1 MPDVVLD
8 TNVLADFLAQFFGSA
23 QRGRAPFTKQDTV
36 TRELARKV
44 NQIVHWHDW
53 NFELG
58 SEEDGAR
65 HPGLI
70 VAVTFAFVEI
80 ARKWTDIVRERF
92 TVEQMAGFI
101 EQPPEWFVIEP
112 VDENLV
118 EAFCDVP
125 TDILTARGEMR
136 SLEWADTIHVA
147 VAFGRGDNCLLAA
160 TDGEIRRIDVL
171 QNRLL

>member
-8 TNVLADFLAQFFGSA
+8 TNILADLLAQFFGSA
-23 QRGRAPFTKQDTV
+23 QRGRAPFARQDTI
-36 TRELARKV
+36 TPELARKI
-44 NQIVHWHDW
+44 NQIVRWHTWDW
-53 NFELG
+53 EL
-58 SEEDGAR
+58 ENDQAR

-70 VAVTFAFVEI
+70 VAATFAFVEI

-125 TDILTARGEMR
+125 TDIRTAQGKMR
-136 SLEWADTIHVA
+136 SLEWPDAIHIA
-147 VAFGRGDNCLLAA
+147 VAFGRGDDCLLAA
-160 TDGEIRRIDVL
+160 TDSEIRRIEVL
-171 QNRLL
+171 QNRLI